1 MQEQAELDL
10 ERVRVENQR
19 ELALLEEVQKK
30 KVLAEKAL
38 VKAAEAKL
46 RVEVLPDNQDAVK
59 SKYRFPSM
67 RKVRAGLA
75 IDLNKDRILWGKKMN
90 ARIPIASLTKCL
102 TVLTVLEIIKNN
114 PGLSLTTKVELS
126 SQAKKTESSS
136 FLERYPEKSIT
147 VEELLISAMVK
158 SANDSC
164 SLLAEFFGGG
174 DVKVFI
180 NKMNEKAQELGMSS
194 TRISN
199 AHGLPF
205 DRAKPELD
213 NHSSVRDLL
222 IVVQKIIKDYPI
234 VFSWTSQRSV
244 SFPKNSPKAIRL
256 GSTNPFLTQKGVNG
270 LKTGF
275 TNNAGWCQIL
285 TCKYKESYY
294 VLMVLGCPNKTTR
307 NTSIAELLYW
317 VKKSP

>member
-1 MQEQAELDL
+1 M
-10 ERVRVENQR
+10 
-19 ELALLEEVQKK
+19 
-30 KVLAEKAL
+30 
-38 VKAAEAKL
+38 KAAEAKL
-46 RVEVLPDNQDAVK
+46 SFEELPDDQAAGK
-59 SKYRFPSM
+59 SQYRFPSM
-67 RKVRAGLA
+67 RNVRAGLA
-75 IDLNKDRILWGKKMN
+75 IDLNKKRILWRKKTN
-90 ARIPIASLTKCL
+90 ASIPIASLTKCL
-102 TVLTVLEIIKNN
+102 TVLTVLEIIKDN
-114 PGLSLTTKVELS
+114 PGLSLATKVDLS
-126 SQAKKTESSS
+126 SHAKRTASSS
-136 FLERYPEKSIT
+136 FLERYPNKSIT

-164 SLLAEFFGGG
+164 ALLAEFFGGG
-174 DVKVFI
+174 EVKNFI
-180 NKMNEKAQELGMSS
+180 KKMNEKAQELGMIS

-205 DRAKPELD
+205 DREKPELD

-244 SFPKNSPKAIRL
+244 SFPKNSSKAIRL

-285 TCKYKESYY
+285 TCKYQGSYY